1 MGEKYHCIKHY
12 FREKKYKTKRLKKSK
27 KININIEKINSN
39 IVVIYEIVVYIFPS
53 LGLRP
58 DIP

>member
-1 MGEKYHCIKHY
+1 MGEKYHCLEHY
-12 FREKKYKTKRLKKSK
+12 FKNK
-27 KININIEKINSN
+27 KINSN

-58 DIP
+58 DIPFTKLKKSPR